1 MPDPR
6 FASLAAAAPAVIVR
20 ATMKRDTVDL
30 TSHARERG
38 TDPKLRVGAMAGA
51 LIGSEILKIAGDIR
65 ALVAGGREICNLT
78 VGDFDPKQFPI
89 PERLKTGIVEALEKG
104 ETNYPP
110 SDGLPVLRKAV
121 AEFYARELGL
131 SYPMESVLIAGGAR
145 PLLYGI
151 YRTVLDRGD
160 KVVYPVPSWNNNH
173 YVHLSDTIGV
183 PVACTRE
190 HMFLPTEDELAPV
203 LGDARLLS
211 LNSPLNPTGT
221 AIPAERL
228 RAICALVLE
237 ENQKRERRGARPLYL
252 MYDHIYWMLCA
263 RGVEH
268 VTPPALNPEMARY
281 TIFVDGISKAFA
293 ATGVRVGWGVGPVDV
308 MERMSAVLGHVG
320 AWAPRAEQVATAKLL
335 ADVDGIREYHAKFQ
349 PAVESRLRALADGL
363 GALKSKGLEV
373 DCLPPMG
380 GIYLTARLHAL
391 GRKTPAGATLTKSE
405 EIRKYLLEAAGFA
418 IVPFSA
424 FGVQSDEGWFRLS
437 VGAVSLPEI
446 AAALPRVEK
455 ALAALR

>member
-1 MPDPR
+1 
-6 FASLAAAAPAVIVR
+6 
-20 ATMKRDTVDL
+20 
-30 TSHARERG
+30 
-38 TDPKLRVGAMAGA
+38 
-51 LIGSEILKIAGDIR
+51 
-65 ALVAGGREICNLT
+65 
-78 VGDFDPKQFPI
+78 
-89 PERLKTGIVEALEKG
+89 
-104 ETNYPP
+104 
-110 SDGLPVLRKAV
+110 
-121 AEFYARELGL
+121 
-131 SYPMESVLIAGGAR
+131 
-145 PLLYGI
+145 
-151 YRTVLDRGD
+151 VLDRGD

-173 YVHLSDTIGV
+173 YVHLADASAV
-183 PVACTRE
+183 PIACQRE

-211 LNSPLNPTGT
+211 LNSPLNPAGT
-221 AIPAERL
+221 AFPAERL

-237 ENQKRERRGARPLYL
+237 ENGKRERSGARPLYL
-252 MYDHIYWMLCA
+252 LYDHIYWMLCA
-263 RGVEH
+263 RGIEH
-268 VTPPALNPEMARY
+268 VTPPGLLPEIARY

-320 AWAPRAEQVATAKLL
+320 AWAPRAEQVATAQLL
-335 ADVDGIREYHAKFQ
+335 GDPEGIREYHEKFQ
-349 PAVESRLRALADGL
+349 AAVETRLRALADGL
-363 GALKSKGLEV
+363 GALKAKGLAI

-380 GIYLTARLHAL
+380 GIYLTARVHPF
-391 GRKTPAGATLTKSE
+391 GRKTPAGATLAKSE

-455 ALAALR
+455 ALSALR

>member
-1 MPDPR
+1 MNRNPVDLSALARDRGADPR
-6 FASLAAAAPAVIVR
+6 
-20 ATMKRDTVDL
+20 
-30 TSHARERG
+30 
-38 TDPKLRVGAMAGA
+38 LRVGALAGA

-78 VGDFDPKQFPI
+78 VGDFDPRQFPI
-89 PERLKTGIVEALEKG
+89 PTRLKTAIVEALEKG

-131 SYPMESVLIAGGAR
+131 SYPVESVLIAGGAR

-151 YRTVLDRGD
+151 YRTLLDPGD

-173 YVHLSDTIGV
+173 YVHLAGASGV
-183 PVACTRE
+183 PIACQRE

-211 LNSPLNPTGT
+211 LNSPLNPAGT

-228 RAICALVLE
+228 RAICALVLD
-237 ENQKRERRGARPLYL
+237 ENKKREQRGARPLYL
-252 MYDHIYWMLCA
+252 LYDHIYWMLCA
-263 RGVEH
+263 RGIEH
-268 VTPPALNPEMARY
+268 VTPPGLVPEIARY

-335 ADVDGIREYHAKFQ
+335 ADTDGIREYHAQFQ
-349 PAVESRLRALADGL
+349 AAVETRLQTLADEL
-363 GALKSKGLEV
+363 GALKAKGFEI

-380 GIYLTARLHAL
+380 GIYLTARVHPF
-391 GRKTPAGATLTKSE
+391 GRKTPAGATLASSE
-405 EIRKYLLEAAGFA
+405 DIRKYLLEAAGFA

-424 FGVQSDEGWFRLS
+424 FGVRADEGWFRLS
-437 VGAVSLPEI
+437 VGAVSLAEL
-446 AAALPRVEK
+446 AAALPRVER

>member
-1 MPDPR
+1 
-6 FASLAAAAPAVIVR
+6 
-20 ATMKRDTVDL
+20 
-30 TSHARERG
+30 
-38 TDPKLRVGAMAGA
+38 
-51 LIGSEILKIAGDIR
+51 
-65 ALVAGGREICNLT
+65 
-78 VGDFDPKQFPI
+78 
-89 PERLKTGIVEALEKG
+89 
-104 ETNYPP
+104 
-110 SDGLPVLRKAV
+110 
-121 AEFYARELGL
+121 
-131 SYPMESVLIAGGAR
+131 VLIAGGAR

-173 YVHLSDTIGV
+173 YVHLAGASGV
-183 PVACTRE
+183 PIACQRE

-211 LNSPLNPTGT
+211 LNSPLNPAGT

-228 RAICALVLE
+228 RAICALVLD
-237 ENQKRERRGARPLYL
+237 ENKKREQRGARPLYL
-252 MYDHIYWMLCA
+252 LYDHIYWMLCA
-263 RGVEH
+263 RGIEH
-268 VTPPALNPEMARY
+268 VTPPGLVPEIARY

-335 ADVDGIREYHAKFQ
+335 ADTDGIREYHAQFQ
-349 PAVESRLRALADGL
+349 AAVETRLQTLADGL
-363 GALKSKGLEV
+363 GALKAKGFEI

-380 GIYLTARLHAL
+380 GIYLTARVHPF
-391 GRKTPAGATLTKSE
+391 GRKTPAGATLASSE
-405 EIRKYLLEAAGFA
+405 DIRKYLLEAAGFA

-424 FGVQSDEGWFRLS
+424 FGVRADEGWFRLS
-437 VGAVSLPEI
+437 VGAVSLAEL
-446 AAALPRVEK
+446 AAALPRVER